1 MKGKFIEYLDYSD
14 NGLGCYVDHLPAC
27 CIYIPIYESPEAVNT
42 GNSNL
47 KLKKLLMKCTVTQ
60 CVNECTYMYCC
71 EE

>member
-1 MKGKFIEYLDYSD
+1 MLIIYLLYLHTSTS
-14 NGLGCYVDHLPAC
+14 
-27 CIYIPIYESPEAVNT
+27 IYESPEAVNT

-60 CVNECTYMYCC
+60 CVKECTYMYCC